1 MNLLEQTP
9 VHSPSAADERV
20 GTAAPTPFEPK
31 L

>member
-9 VHSPSAADERV
+9 IHSPSAADERV
-20 GTAAPTPFEPK
+20 GVSTPTPFTPE

>member
-20 GTAAPTPFEPK
+20 GALASNPFAPG